1 MPNNNTQQ
9 FKRSERLI
17 ELGRILFQSARGF
30 TALELGRKL
39 GCHRSTIYRDIDSLS
54 KLNVPIWECDGR
66 FGMHKDRYITSVRV
80 NLHESLS
87 LYLSA
92 RLLAS
97 HSDKHNPH
105 VVSALEKLASAL
117 PESIRQHI
125 TRTAEATHKRR
136 PHREYISVLETFT
149 RAWSE
154 RKQVRLMYYNPNTD
168 ETTDRVF
175 DPYFIEPSP
184 VGYACYVIG
193 YDHLRHDIREFKIE
207 RVQRV
212 TILDSSY
219 EIRDNFD
226 PYDYLTQAWGVMGG
240 DERIVVKL
248 RFSPDVAYR
257 VRESDWPC
265 VDTIDDLPDGGCLM
279 TLTVSHTLEM
289 KPWIRGWG
297 ADCEV
302 IEPEE
307 LRQVIAR
314 DMIAAGRIYE
324 KEKSMESDL

>member
-9 FKRSERLI
+9 FRRSERLI
-17 ELGRILFQSARGF
+17 ELGRILFQSAQGF
-30 TALELGRKL
+30 TVLELSRKL

-54 KLNVPIWECDGR
+54 KLNVPIWERDGR

-92 RLLAS
+92 RLLSA

-105 VVSALEKLASAL
+105 AVSALNKLASAM
-117 PESIRQHI
+117 PEPIGEHI
-125 TRTAEATHKRR
+125 TRTASAADRR
-136 PHREYISVLETFT
+136 RLWSDYLGVLETLTLAWAT
-149 RAWSE
+149 RRQVYIVYWNPEKGDVTE
-154 RKQVRLMYYNPNTD
+154 RI
-168 ETTDRVF
+168 F

-219 EIRDNFD
+219 QIRGNFD

-248 RFSPDVAYR
+248 RFSPNVAYR

-265 VDTIDDLPDGGCLM
+265 VDAIDDLPDGGCLM

-302 IEPEE
+302 IEPKD
-307 LRQVIAR
+307 LRQVIAK
-314 DMIAAGRIYE
+314 DMIAAGRVYE
-324 KEKSMESDL
+324 K